1 MNIMKKKIEMKT
13 YQRKNGY
20 PLSYYASESDVTN
33 PKFRTAKPAVTPTQF
48 GHFRNG
54 RITSVRFHES

>member
-1 MNIMKKKIEMKT
+1 MKT

-20 PLSYYASESDVTN
+20 PLSYYATEADVTN

>member
-1 MNIMKKKIEMKT
+1 MSIMKKKIEMKT

-20 PLSYYASESDVTN
+20 PFSYYATEADVTN

-54 RITSVRFHES
+54 RIVSVRSYES